1 MRENRDYLPG
11 VALPAY
17 LYPTHDPEEALEGA
31 ELAVLAVPSKALRE
45 TVAGLPPAPWYVSA
59 TKGLFY
65 GEEGVRTPAEVV
77 EALTQRPVV
86 ALSGPNHAEEVA
98 RFLPTASVA
107 AGPEDLA
114 RRVQALFSGPT
125 FRVYTSRDRR
135 GVELGGAVKNVLA
148 LAAGMVDGLGL
159 GDNAK
164 AALLTRGLKEMV
176 RFGTALGGEE
186 ATFYGLAGLGDL
198 LATAYSL
205 HSRNR
210 MAGESLVRGVDR
222 EALEARGMK
231 LILDGVFNHVG
242 ATHPWF
248 QKALEDPSSPE
259 RGMFTFYPDGSYAS
273 FWGVKHMPKLDYASA
288 LTQERFVFGKEAP
301 VRYWMRLAHG
311 WRLDVAHSIGEGG
324 TNRKNARW
332 LRALARAA
340 KEEREDALVFGE
352 LSYDTVPTLRAHTL
366 DGAMHY
372 AGFAH
377 PVMEWL
383 SGRDLHGNPVELEA
397 EDLWRALFD
406 HYAALPLQLRH
417 AMYTLLSSHDIPRAL
432 WRLRGDKERFKTAYA
447 LLFAFPGSPAVYYG
461 DEVGLSQP
469 NPYEVWRGD
478 PYCRAPFPWDE
489 ALWDKDLLAF
499 LRRLILLKKTH
510 PALRLGGLLPLKA
523 PPGVL
528 AFRRRH
534 RGREVWAF
542 FAKEEVRLSLP
553 RGVDLLSG
561 REVAGEVEA
570 RYLLLEPLE

>member
-1 MRENRDYLPG
+1 MRVAVLGAGAWGTALAVLLASKGVPTRLWARRKAQAEALKAMRENRDYLPG

-148 LAAGMVDGLGL
+148 LAAGMVDGLRL

-222 EALEARGMK
+222 EALEARGVGGGLYAVKAMGAGGK
-231 LILDGVFNHVG
+231 EQGVELPVAEAVHRVAHEGLDPL
-242 ATHPWF
+242 AAL
-248 QKALEDPSSPE
+248 KAL
-259 RGMFTFYPDGSYAS
+259 M
-273 FWGVKHMPKLDYASA
+273 
-288 LTQERFVFGKEAP
+288 
-301 VRYWMRLAHG
+301 
-311 WRLDVAHSIGEGG
+311 
-324 TNRKNARW
+324 AREP
-332 LRALARAA
+332 
-340 KEEREDALVFGE
+340 KEE
-352 LSYDTVPTLRAHTL
+352 
-366 DGAMHY
+366 
-372 AGFAH
+372 
-377 PVMEWL
+377 
-383 SGRDLHGNPVELEA
+383 
-397 EDLWRALFD
+397 
-406 HYAALPLQLRH
+406 
-417 AMYTLLSSHDIPRAL
+417 
-432 WRLRGDKERFKTAYA
+432 
-447 LLFAFPGSPAVYYG
+447 
-461 DEVGLSQP
+461 
-469 NPYEVWRGD
+469 
-478 PYCRAPFPWDE
+478 
-489 ALWDKDLLAF
+489 
-499 LRRLILLKKTH
+499 
-510 PALRLGGLLPLKA
+510 
-523 PPGVL
+523 
-528 AFRRRH
+528 
-534 RGREVWAF
+534 
-542 FAKEEVRLSLP
+542 
-553 RGVDLLSG
+553 
-561 REVAGEVEA
+561 
-570 RYLLLEPLE
+570 

>member
-1 MRENRDYLPG
+1 MNHHALEHADPPFPELGEEVELFLETEAREGVLLYERDGELQKKPMAPWERGLKARVPVHASPFRYCFRLPQGYLGSHGLERTLPRYDRFFHLLAKPLPPEWALGAVFYQIFPDRFRQGRPELAPKEGAWLYGGRPIRKKAWHEPPG
-11 VALPAY
+11 EDGAREFYGGDLFGVLEALPY
-17 LYPTHDPEEALEGA
+17 LEALG
-31 ELAVLAVPSKALRE
+31 
-45 TVAGLPPAPWYVSA
+45 
-59 TKGLFY
+59 
-65 GEEGVRTPAEVV
+65 V
-77 EALTQRPVV
+77 EALYLTPIFQSPSSHRYD
-86 ALSGPNHAEEVA
+86 
-98 RFLPTASVA
+98 T
-107 AGPEDLA
+107 EDYH
-114 RRVQALFSGPT
+114 RVDPH
-125 FRVYTSRDRR
+125 
-135 GVELGGAVKNVLA
+135 
-148 LAAGMVDGLGL
+148 
-159 GDNAK
+159 
-164 AALLTRGLKEMV
+164 
-176 RFGTALGGEE
+176 LGGEE
-186 ATFYGLAGLGDL
+186 ALRALY
-198 LATAYSL
+198 
-205 HSRNR
+205 
-210 MAGESLVRGVDR
+210 

-248 QKALEDPSSPE
+248 QKALKDPSSPE

-383 SGRDLHGNPVELEA
+383 SGRDLHGNPVALEA
-397 EDLWRALFD
+397 EELWRALFD

-534 RGREVWAF
+534 RGKEVWAF

-570 RYLLLEPLE
+570 RYLLFEPSE